1 MIGFAMVG
9 TSDVQRARGF
19 YDPLMPLLGACVNAA
34 WSTDERVRYIIVP
47 SAPTLVITKPYDGRS
62 ASAGNGSMVVLVAPS
77 REAVHALH
85 AKALEL
91 GGADEGG
98 PGHRSADPG
107 DLYRAYF
114 RDLDGNKLMVFTLAQ
129 ISN

>member
-9 TSDVQRARGF
+9 TSDMVRARGF
-19 YDPLMPLLGACVNAA
+19 YDPLVPLLGASVNAA
-34 WSTDERVRYIIVP
+34 WSTEARVWYRV
-47 SAPTLVITKPYDGRS
+47 APGDPMLVVTKPYDGQP
-62 ASAGNGSMVVLVAPS
+62 ATVGNGSMVALVAPS
-77 REAVHALH
+77 REAVRAVH

-98 PGHRSADPG
+98 PGNRSDHPD

-114 RDLDGNKLMVFTLAQ
+114 RDPDGNKVMVYATAPA
-129 ISN
+129 